1 MRTRSLTLTLTL
13 GMLLSVAGCDLLSSQ
28 EPEEAR
34 LLIDGP
40 AGSQA
45 RLILSSNFLYQRI
58 PLVDQTTG
66 IVTGDTL
73 LVDLLQ
79 ADTVEVSLPFDG
91 TFQIDRFDQ
100 FYARLNRL
108 VDSTSTFEARLLIDG
123 DEKAE
128 QDLTL
133 GQDSLVFVYNFRSNP
148 LPRDPDEV

>member
-58 PLVDQTTG
+58 PLVDQ
-66 IVTGDTL
+66 
-73 LVDLLQ
+73 
-79 ADTVEVSLPFDG
+79 
-91 TFQIDRFDQ
+91 
-100 FYARLNRL
+100 
-108 VDSTSTFEARLLIDG
+108 
-123 DEKAE
+123 
-128 QDLTL
+128 
-133 GQDSLVFVYNFRSNP
+133 
-148 LPRDPDEV
+148 